1 MKNTDTANIKNKKY
15 VYFHDTSD
23 DTCNAMW
30 NKNNNNNNN
39 SKKKKKGKGVYD
51 YLTRTS
57 L

>member
-15 VYFHDTSD
+15 VYFHDTFD
-23 DTCNAMW
+23 YTCNAMC

-39 SKKKKKGKGVYD
+39 SKKKKKRK
-51 YLTRTS
+51 RS

>member
-15 VYFHDTSD
+15 VYFHDTFD

-30 NKNNNNNNN
+30 NKNNNNNN
-39 SKKKKKGKGVYD
+39 SKKNGKGVYD